1 MAFPSRTAC
10 GLTVWLEL
18 QRTCSKA
25 SIRLETHHLETF
37 IISTFWYSQ
46 LVHSLAMDE
55 SENAGKNA
63 KQSVFARGHAWTKQ
77 ASFSS
82 SHKPNRKSSIMIWS
96 ESASFRGG
104 SL

>member
-46 LVHSLAMDE
+46 LVRSLAVDE
-55 SENAGKNA
+55 SEIAGKNA
-63 KQSVFARGHAWTKQ
+63 KQSVFGRGHAWTKQ
-77 ASFSS
+77 ASLPATSQTAKVQS
-82 SHKPNRKSSIMIWS
+82 
-96 ESASFRGG
+96 
-104 SL
+104 